1 MRSSKKQA
9 KQITSAIMAIVMTAT
24 TTFQMPIIAMA
35 DETMSTA
42 AESQIEEVT
51 EESSDVSVSVQN
63 ETDAQT
69 SVEATVADTSGAL
82 ESDSTEVTQTPAAV
96 VESTAEVTCE
106 EGETSLPAEVD
117 PSGEDTE
124 ESKANETR
132 GPDEETAETT
142 QIETE
147 VETEAESTSE
157 IETEGSTEAES
168 TSEIETEGSTEAEKA
183 DPFAALDPSAG
194 FTEAALAANDF
205 SSKRLLIAADPAV
218 LIYPDHVH

>member
-24 TTFQMPIIAMA
+24 TTFQMPVIAMA

-42 AESQIEEVT
+42 AVESQIEEVT
-51 EESSDVSVSVQN
+51 EESPDVSVQN

-82 ESDSTEVTQTPAAV
+82 ESDSTDVTQTPAAV

-106 EGETSLPAEVD
+106 EGETSIPAEVD

-142 QIETE
+142 QIETD
-147 VETEAESTSE
+147 VETEAESEAESTSE
-157 IETEGSTEAES
+157 I
-168 TSEIETEGSTEAEKA
+168 
-183 DPFAALDPSAG
+183 
-194 FTEAALAANDF
+194 
-205 SSKRLLIAADPAV
+205 
-218 LIYPDHVH
+218 